1 MTSRLLAGRR
11 VLITRAEEDATRWAL
26 RLARLGATPVVF
38 PCIMCEFLDDVETAA
53 ALRAAVAKSGWLVLT
68 SARGAE
74 AVARSLGGSLPGK
87 IQVAAVGPATA
98 RAAEDYLAEPHL
110 VSSAG
115 TSLGLGRALAGRII
129 GEPGI
134 PERGAVVAGVVV
146 AGAAEGRD
154 EVERTL
160 SANGIA
166 VIRVNVY
173 RTVPLPAIGERDR
186 RTLVD
191 VDDVLLA
198 SPSAVTG
205 LLNRAI
211 VRPHARVITIGPTTS
226 LAAQAAGLRVAAEAR
241 TPTLE
246 GMLEA
251 MA

>member
-38 PCIMCEFLDDVETAA
+38 PCIVCEFLDDVETAA

-74 AVARSLGGSLPGK
+74 AVARLLGGSLPGN
-87 IQVAAVGPATA
+87 IQVAAIGPATA

-115 TSLGLGRALAGRII
+115 TSLGLGRALAGRIV
-129 GEPGI
+129 GEPGM
-134 PERGAVVAGVVV
+134 PERGAVVASAV
-146 AGAAEGRD
+146 EGRD
-154 EVERTL
+154 DVERTL

-173 RTVPLPAIGERDR
+173 RTVPLLAIGERDR
-186 RTLVD
+186 RILID
-191 VDDVLLA
+191 VHDVLLA

-211 VRPHARVITIGPTTS
+211 VPPHARVITVGPTTS
-226 LAAQAAGLRVAAEAR
+226 LAAKAAGLRVAAEAR

>member
-38 PCIMCEFLDDVETAA
+38 PCIVCEFLDDVETAA

-74 AVARSLGGSLPGK
+74 AVARLLCGSLPGN
-87 IQVAAVGPATA
+87 IQVAAIGPATA

-115 TSLGLGRALAGRII
+115 TSLGLGRALAGRIV
-129 GEPGI
+129 GEPGM
-134 PERGAVVAGVVV
+134 PERGAVVASAV
-146 AGAAEGRD
+146 EGRD
-154 EVERTL
+154 DVERTL

-173 RTVPLPAIGERDR
+173 RTVPLLAIGERDR
-186 RTLVD
+186 RILID
-191 VDDVLLA
+191 VHDVLLA
-198 SPSAVTG
+198 SPSAVRG

-211 VRPHARVITIGPTTS
+211 VPPHARVITVGPTTS
-226 LAAQAAGLRVAAEAR
+226 LAAKAAGLRVAAEAR